1 MNYQKK
7 WRSKINETLSCFIA
21 NFCKFDAHLFVGLFC
36 IEMIDKLIDE
46 FEILLEAHE

>member
-1 MNYQKK
+1 M
-7 WRSKINETLSCFIA
+7 SCFIA
-21 NFCKFDAHLFVGLFC
+21 NFCKFNAHLFIGLFC